1 MKKRLTFLIRSLEN
15 GGAEKQLITL
25 VKNLDQKK
33 FDLSLICFYGGGV
46 LEKEIE
52 KNSHI
57 RLISL
62 EKKGRW
68 DLVKF
73 WYRLF
78 FYITEIQPDIL
89 YGYLGAS
96 HLMTILLKI
105 FNPSTL
111 MVWGVRSSYVD
122 FSRYDWLESFIFK
135 LQCFFSRFADL
146 IIVNSYAGRD
156 YHVGHGFPNS
166 KMIVVPNGIDTDRY
180 QPKPDLRA
188 KVRSEWGVARET
200 FLIGRI
206 GRLDP
211 MKDYP
216 TFLKAAALF
225 YKQRKDARFVC
236 VGSGTDNYL
245 DELLQLA
252 KQLGIAE
259 QVIWAG
265 SRSDM
270 PAVYSAL
277 DIACSSSYGEGFP
290 NVIGEAMACG
300 VPCVVTNV
308 GDSAWIVGD
317 TGIIVTPQDPEA
329 LASALLSCGERNLDE
344 MGQKARIRIVENFSV
359 DQLVKQTTE
368 VLWQKV

>member
-1 MKKRLTFLIRSLEN
+1 MKKRLTFLIRSLDN
-15 GGAEKQLITL
+15 GGAERQLITL
-25 VKNLDQKK
+25 VKTLDKEK
-33 FDLSLICFYGGGV
+33 FDLSLMCFYGGGF
-46 LEKEIE
+46 LEKEIK
-52 KNSHI
+52 KNTHI
-57 RLISL
+57 RLICL
-62 EKKGRW
+62 KKKGRW

-73 WYRLF
+73 WNKLF
-78 FYITEIQPDIL
+78 FYTKEIRPDIV

-122 FSRYDWLESFIFK
+122 LSRYDLLESLIFK
-135 LQCFFSRFADL
+135 FQCFFSHFADL
-146 IIVNSYAGRD
+146 IIVNSHAGRD
-156 YHVGHGFPNS
+156 YHLAHGFPAS
-166 KMIVVPNGIDTDRY
+166 KMIVIPNGIDTTLY
-180 QPKPDLRA
+180 QPHPEWRE
-188 KVRSEWGVARET
+188 KVRSEWGVTTET

-216 TFLKAAALF
+216 IFLKAAALF

-236 VGSGTDNYL
+236 VGSGTNNYL
-245 DELLQLA
+245 NELLQLA

-265 SRSDM
+265 ARSDM

-300 VPCVVTNV
+300 VPSVVTDV

-317 TGIIVTPQDPEA
+317 TGIVVPPQNPEA
-329 LASALLSCGERNLDE
+329 LAAGLLLCGEGNLSE

-359 DQLVKQTTE
+359 EQLVKQTTE